1 MQTELLF
8 VLLGAGLV
16 WALMKRSSSKV
27 DENLQK
33 QKLND
38 IELAKRA
45 KELNRSIEQIKKEL
59 AEGNTGLKNM
69 TPEQVEDYWKK
80 N

>member
-59 AEGNTGLKNM
+59 AESNTGLKNM
-69 TPEQVEDYWKK
+69 TPEQIEDYWKK